1 MPDPQRGEVSH
12 SRAIVNLWNI
22 VSGQR
27 AASGVTPAALFL
39 LRLEVEQECEARQP
53 GGSSSG
59 PRIQTLAGQV
69 QSVNRRD
76 NSFALDHRPGQVVLV
91 LLSQNVRESDKD
103 RFRTLRAGDYVR
115 LEGKFTERDR
125 FELLSFLNDDS

>member
-1 MPDPQRGEVSH
+1 M
-12 SRAIVNLWNI
+12 
-22 VSGQR
+22 SGQR

-53 GGSSSG
+53 GGSSSR

-69 QSVNRRD
+69 QNANRRG
-76 NSFALDHRPGQVVLV
+76 NSFELDNRPGQVVLV
-91 LLSQNVRESDKD
+91 LFSQNVRESDRD
-103 RFRTLRAGDYVR
+103 RLRALRAGDHVR
-115 LEGKFTERDR
+115 IEGKFTDRDK